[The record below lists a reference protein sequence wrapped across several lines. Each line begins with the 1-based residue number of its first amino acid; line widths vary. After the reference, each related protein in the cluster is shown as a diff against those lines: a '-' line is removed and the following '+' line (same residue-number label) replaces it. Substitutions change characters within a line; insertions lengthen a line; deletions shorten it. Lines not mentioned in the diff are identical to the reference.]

1 MPRAPAVASLA
12 EVIDAVSTEVPRF
25 FALRAASAN
34 GGGRRVGGGGAASW
48 VRVIGGASAP
58 CSVTMDVRSKLLEVI
73 DDAST
78 CEASTDEVGDKEF
91 FGVPD
96 DI

>member
-1 MPRAPAVASLA
+1 VPRAPAVTSLA
-12 EVIDAVSTEVPRF
+12 EVVNAVSTEVPRF
-25 FALRAASAN
+25 FALRATSAN
-34 GGGRRVGGGGAASW
+34 GGGQRVRGGAASW
-48 VRVIGGASAP
+48 VWMIGGASAP
-58 CSVTMDVRSKLLEVI
+58 CSVTMDVCIKLLEVV

-78 CEASTDEVGDKEF
+78 CKASTDEVGDEEL